1 MIAFPASSSSQ
12 ESETINKNLFFSQTA
27 STPEIEQLLEDTV
40 VVPGRIGEPI
50 TLHFKWTEREA
61 AFNNEVGV
69 FIVDELGRVDGVT
82 PGEAGYARSAINSS
96 TRQIIFSS
104 GQGVGTKREL
114 TFRGGD
120 RLAFYIIQDK
130 TTDTWL
136 NSNQQNQLGKE
147 PLAFFSIENTN
158 PDKFDHVST
167 QIPTNALV
175 QLNWEDLTGGG
186 DRDFND
192 VVFTIGKSRQAL
204 SVPGQIGQKVA
215 TKFTW
220 TDREAA
226 FNNELGLFIVDDA
239 TGKIGNLLPTDPG
252 YAQAA
257 LNSASR
263 QIVFNS
269 GQTEGAVKNLELPS
283 QVFFGFYL
291 IQNATTEK
299 FLNQNPQ
306 NEIGKGPLAF
316 FLFPSVNPDEF
327 DHIVELPLNQLGW
340 EDLTGGGDKDFD
352 DLVFRYEFGTPVGTI
367 LAPTLDLALESDSG
381 VSNSDNITRDSTPT
395 IIGNTEVG
403 AVVQLYN
410 GSVLLGQTT
419 ADTTGNWEITTGE
432 LNNGTQNLTAVAT
445 DTVGNVSP
453 VSSPLPVLI
462 DTVNP
467 LLNPASPIDTAPLQS
482 GARLTGTIDG
492 TGSGIAS
499 LSYKFDNSSEIP
511 LAFNAAG
518 VFDQT
523 IDFTGIQNGDRTL
536 VITSTDI
543 AGNITTSQFNVI
555 VATGGGV
562 QNRSPEITSQP
573 ETDYTVLRNSDLQLK
588 GIPLGTTQAGLSE
601 IEGQAFLDFD
611 RNGLRSQEAGL
622 DGFAVELVN
631 PATGEIVA
639 TQIAR
644 SVDLDGNGRIN
655 PVTEQGLYRFT
666 NLQAG
671 TYEVRQVSKDGWSSI
686 PTSATYNLTLNN
698 SDRVEEINF
707 GNAQNY
713 FYQVQATDADG
724 DTLTYSLLSAPT
736 GATIDSTTGK
746 LTWTPPTTGEYVFKA
761 KVEDGKGGQDIQEF
775 TLNVLDPNRLPSI
788 TSNPTENA
796 TVGQNYTY
804 QIIADNPDLDG
815 LDFQLNQAPQGMS
828 VSPDGLIQWTPQ
840 ANQVGAQQVKLLV
853 KDDRG
858 GEVEQVFTILTQGSS
873 SQSSSSDNF
882 RPVIT
887 SNPVTTVA
895 ATAQYTYDVDAI
907 DPDNDVLKYSLLTA
921 PQGMTIDQNTGLIS
935 WNTSTQTAGNY
946 NINVQV
952 EDGKGGFDT
961 QGFTLAL
968 SNTPPGEI
976 RGVVWDDLNGN
987 GIRDTSFAQGANPDV
1002 VFVIDVSF
1010 SADDPFVGSPVGD
1023 LNLDR
1028 QANTILDAEIAGF
1041 IALNQQLIQQGLGQT
1056 ARVSVI
1062 DFAGSAS
1069 SRDMIPNVSGKQLVT
1084 NPTADRDN
1092 NGVLDVEQVLRS
1104 LSTRSAT
1111 NFESALKEAENVF
1124 KTIGTTPG
1132 NGTLVFLSDG
1142 VSNAGSITDEVNN
1155 LKALG
1160 VKLYAFGVGEGAALN
1175 DRDRLDDDLITIDS
1189 NAKIFKNTDE
1199 LLSTFNDLGG
1209 GQNVVE
1215 PGLGGVRVYLD
1226 LNNNAAFDADEPTQ
1240 VTSDTTGQYRFTGL
1254 LPNTYTVRQVV
1265 PNGYTQTFPGGQG
1278 GTRGDGYADVVLEY
1292 FAAGNA
1298 PDGLQEPYGSN
1309 GGIPSFQNRLSP
1321 LYTVETVNP
1330 NVVLGAPGPSPVVGS
1345 NPQVNW
1351 LALPQGSYVTVGF
1364 TDETV
1369 IDGPGNDIFIRSFD
1383 PQDSAGESADV
1394 FVSSNGTD
1402 FNFLGRVNQLGV
1414 QGLDLASIG
1423 FTDPVRAVRVVGV
1436 DNLGTS
1442 PGFDLVSVEV
1452 LPDSIGPA
1460 PGFYTVNL
1468 GAGEIVENRNFG
1480 NQQNVTKPNQVPNFI
1495 TAPPTE
1501 AQTGKLFR
1509 YDATATDPDGDV
1521 LTYELVEKPTGMA
1534 IDSERGAL
1542 IWQPAADQIG
1552 NYNVVLRVQDG
1563 KGGSAQQSFQI
1574 NVGDGIDRQVP
1585 VVNLGFTSNVVQI
1598 GENVTFT
1605 VAATDNAGV
1614 DKIALTVDGNPVTL
1628 DNTGSATVQLN
1639 QAGVFQV
1646 VATATDT
1653 AGNIVQ
1659 KAVSL
1664 RVLDPSDTTAPQIQI
1679 ISPQTSKTVTNLTDV
1694 VGTVTDDNLEFY
1706 RVEYAA
1712 LDQVDINNLAAPD
1725 PDFVTFAQGKTSVN
1739 NAVLGEFDPTLLL
1752 NGNYVVR
1759 VIAQDFSGNINSQ
1772 GVLLGVSGDNKLG
1785 NFRLELTDL
1794 SIPLAGIPI
1803 QINRI
1808 YDTLQANQS
1817 GDFGFGWSLG
1827 VKDAKI
1833 QESVP
1838 LTEAEKQGVPSIFG
1852 SNPFTAGTK
1861 VYLTNPEGRRV
1872 GFTFDP
1878 FISGVSL
1885 LGTIWKPRFI
1895 ADPGVY
1901 DKLEVDDIN
1910 LSQRSDGTFA
1920 LFFIPF
1926 AYNPSEYKLT
1936 TKDGTTY
1943 EYDQFDGLQEIKDRN
1958 NNTLTFNDNGIFS
1971 STGASVEFLRDTQG
1985 RITQISDPTGKAI
1998 LYNYDAKGNL
2008 VGVTDQAGLVSR
2020 HTYLNNRNYLEQ
2032 IIDPRGQ
2039 AVIRTEYDEKGRV
2052 KATKDALGNTIS
2064 NDYNVSAGGS
2074 TVTQLDALGN
2084 TTTTVR
2090 DSRGNI
2096 TSVINPLG
2104 AITRTSYDTN
2114 NNPISVTDPR
2124 GSTTTRIFDARGNV
2138 TNITDG
2144 LGNTRTFTYDQF
2156 NNVTSEIDSLG
2167 RTTRFVYNT
2176 NGNLVE
2182 LIDATGQRD
2191 RFTYDNLGR
2200 VSTFTDAN
2208 SNTITFGY
2216 EGTTLGKPTQVT
2228 FPDGSSQRIEYNQ
2241 FGQITRLVDENG
2253 NATDYITDSV
2263 GRLVAQRDALGN
2275 ETKYTYDAQLI
2286 SSITDQLGNTV
2297 RFEYDN
2303 AGRLTRQIDPF
2314 NAVTEF
2320 GYDALGR
2327 RISEIDPLGR
2337 TTTTTYRPDGLIA
2350 SIANSQNQKTSFEY
2364 DLAGNQTAVIDPL
2377 GNLTGFGYDAV
2388 GRQIRKT
2395 DPLGNVATYG
2405 YDGVN
2410 NLVQLTDR
2418 NNRQRTFTYDGVNR
2432 LIQEN
2437 WLNNNTPERT
2447 INFTY
2452 DAVGNLI
2459 KSTDVDSTYNFVYD
2473 SRDRV
2478 TQVNSTGITGLVP
2491 VNLNYTYDGTGNR
2504 TSVSDNLGVRVNST
2518 YDVRNLLTS
2527 QTWQGTGI
2535 DPARVEYSYD
2545 SRGDRTQTRR
2555 FSDLAGTQLVGS
2567 STFSYD
2573 ELQRLTSLTH
2583 FNGAGSTLANY
2594 DYNYNLASI
2603 LSSETYKAQ
2612 TTNYTYD
2619 GANQLVNADR
2629 SVLPDENYTYDA
2641 NGNRTGSGL
2650 IVGANNQILSNGN
2663 FNYSYDREGNLATK
2677 TNRSTGNVT
2686 SYTYDFR
2693 ARLVGVTD
2701 KEASGNTTQS
2711 VEFKYDAFDRRISK
2725 TVNGE
2730 TTYFVNDGDEL
2741 WAELNQAGQV
2751 INHYLQGANVDELVA
2766 RYRPGEGTAW
2776 YLSDRLRSIRDI
2788 ANSVGNLV
2796 NSIDYDSFGKILS
2809 QTNSSAG
2816 DRFAFTGREFDSE
2829 TGLYYNRARYYDAN
2843 LGRFISQDPIGFGGE
2858 DSNLYRYVS
2867 NNPVNAI
2874 DPSGLIAALEY
2885 SVRLG
2890 KVAGVPIKGEL
2901 KVNELAVSGAVIGG
2915 LQGFGVTNLIFI
2927 GEVLGIASNNNGSL
2941 TESDFSTAL
2950 DNTRKKVEDIATNLT
2965 RGRAVFPSNNFLS
2978 SYISGVEFKVL
2989 PDLNDAAKR
2998 AIYVTGNTPTIESLG
3013 QGGFKRGYEVGL
3025 DYIRSQ
3031 VNIR

>member
-1 MIAFPASSSSQ
+1 MNSFENSLNKNLNTDGNAIAIFDEQSLDLSGQDKFGKKEAIGTIAPLLLDSSQNIGQVEGIVSGNFIQSLRLPYVQNQQENSNSAIANYRQDGLLVGNLESTKLSSYDSNLMVFPTSASFQ
-12 ESETINKNLFFSQTA
+12 ESETNNKTFFFSQQVSA
-27 STPEIEQLLEDTV
+27 SEVKQLLEDTV
-40 VVPGRIGEPI
+40 VVPGTIGEPI
-50 TLHFKWTEREA
+50 RLHFKWTEREA

-69 FIVDELGRVDGVT
+69 FVVDEFGRVDGVT
-82 PGEAGYARSAINSS
+82 PGDAGYARAAINSS

-104 GQGVGTKREL
+104 GQGFGSQREL
-114 TFRGGD
+114 TFKGGD

-130 TTDTWL
+130 TTETWL

-147 PLAFFSIENTN
+147 PLAFFSIENVN
-158 PDKFDHVST
+158 PDNFDHVST
-167 QIPTNALV
+167 QIPSNALV
-175 QLNWEDLTGGG
+175 QFNWEDLTGGG
-186 DRDFND
+186 DRDFDD

-204 SVPGQIGQKVA
+204 SVPGQIGQKVV

-220 TDREAA
+220 IDREAA
-226 FNNELGLFIVDDA
+226 YNNELGLFIVDDS
-239 TGKIGNLLPTDPG
+239 TGRIGNLLPTDPG

-263 QIVFNS
+263 QIVFAS
-269 GQTEGAVKNLELPS
+269 EQTEGAVKNLELPS
-283 QVFFGFYL
+283 QAFFGFYL

-306 NEIGKGPLAF
+306 NEIDKGPLAF

-327 DHIVELPLNQLGW
+327 DHVVELPLNQLGW

-352 DLVFRYEFGTPVGTI
+352 DLVFRYEFGTPVSTI
-367 LAPTLDLALESDSG
+367 LAPTLDLAPESDSG
-381 VSNSDNITRDSTPT
+381 ISNIDNISRDSTPT
-395 IIGNTEVG
+395 VIGNTEVG

-410 GSVLLGQTT
+410 GSVQLGQTT

-445 DTVGNVSP
+445 DTTGNVSP
-453 VSSPLPVLI
+453 VSSPLTVLI

-467 LLNPASPIDTAPLQS
+467 LLNLASPIDTPLQS

-511 LAFNAAG
+511 LAFNAVG
-518 VFDQT
+518 EFDQS
-523 IDFTGIQNGDRTL
+523 IDFTGIPNGDRTL

-555 VATGGGV
+555 VATEGA
-562 QNRSPEITSQP
+562 QNQVPEITSQP
-573 ETDYTVLRNSDLQLK
+573 ETDYTVLRNSNVQLK
-588 GIPLGTTQAGLSE
+588 GIELGTTQAGLSE
-601 IEGQAFLDFD
+601 IQGQIFLDFD
-611 RNGLRSQEAGL
+611 RNGVRTQEAGL
-622 DGFAVELVN
+622 DGFAVELVDS
-631 PATGEIVA
+631 ATNEIVA
-639 TQIAR
+639 TQIAS

-671 TYEVRQVSKDGWSSI
+671 SYQVRQVSQDGWSSTL
-686 PTSATYNLTLNN
+686 PTSAKYNLTLNN
-698 SDRVEEINF
+698 GDRAEGINF

-746 LTWTPPTTGEYVFKA
+746 LTWTPPTTGEYAFKA

-828 VSPDGLIQWTPQ
+828 ISPDGLIQWTPQ

-873 SQSSSSDNF
+873 SQQSTDNYA
-882 RPVIT
+882 PVIT
-887 SNPVTTVA
+887 SNPVNA
-895 ATAQYTYDVDAI
+895 AIVSQPYNYDVDAI
-907 DPDNDVLKYSLLTA
+907 DADSDVLSYSLLNA
-921 PQGMTIDQNTGLIS
+921 PQNMTIDPIS
-935 WNTSTQTAGNY
+935 GVIRWDTSTQTPGTY
-946 NINVQV
+946 DVTVRV
-952 EDGKGGFDT
+952 EDNRGGSDNQAFSVELTNSAPGTIQGFKFNDLNANGIWDIGSTPTSGSPANVTITEGSVLLTNSTTRLEVQGGRANNGLVPFNGYFRYTDTATNEELTWSIDPVLRFADGTTAVLSNSAAGGFGSPTYIDEQTVRSTATVNGITVQADT
-961 QGFTLAL
+961 KLLDTNARTTFTFTGNQLDGTTFIFYAENDIFSFANDAAAFTGSIPGKDLAL
-968 SNTPPGEI
+968 FMFDTVDGGLSVRMTTEPEPGSN
-976 RGVVWDDLNGN
+976 L
-987 GIRDTSFAQGANPDV
+987 TSFGSGRWTGFGEALERGDLSVLSSDGSN
-1002 VFVIDVSF
+1002 FVK
-1010 SADDPFVGSPVGD
+1010 VGD
-1023 LNLDR
+1023 L
-1028 QANTILDAEIAGF
+1028 G
-1041 IALNQQLIQQGLGQT
+1041 T
-1056 ARVSVI
+1056 A
-1062 DFAGSAS
+1062 FAY
-1069 SRDMIPNVSGKQLVT
+1069 
-1084 NPTADRDN
+1084 
-1092 NGVLDVEQVLRS
+1092 
-1104 LSTRSAT
+1104 
-1111 NFESALKEAENVF
+1111 
-1124 KTIGTTPG
+1124 
-1132 NGTLVFLSDG
+1132 TLTG
-1142 VSNAGSITDEVNN
+1142 SNASLVINYDTDPQ
-1155 LKALG
+1155 
-1160 VKLYAFGVGEGAALN
+1160 
-1175 DRDRLDDDLITIDS
+1175 IP
-1189 NAKIFKNTDE
+1189 
-1199 LLSTFNDLGG
+1199 
-1209 GQNVVE
+1209 E
-1215 PGLGGVRVYLD
+1215 PGLEGWVIYTD
-1226 LNNNAAFDADEPTQ
+1226 DNNNAKRDSNE
-1240 VTSDTTGQYRFTGL
+1240 RFT
-1254 LPNTYTVRQVV
+1254 TTDA
-1265 PNGYTQTFPGGQG
+1265 NGRYIFT
-1278 GTRGDGYADVVLEY
+1278 DL
-1292 FAAGNA
+1292 
-1298 PDGLQEPYGSN
+1298 
-1309 GGIPSFQNRLSP
+1309 
-1321 LYTVETVNP
+1321 
-1330 NVVLGAPGPSPVVGS
+1330 APGTYIVREELQPNWRQTV
-1345 NPQVNW
+1345 PQNKTYE
-1351 LALPQGSYVTVGF
+1351 LTV
-1364 TDETV
+1364 
-1369 IDGPGNDIFIRSFD
+1369 
-1383 PQDSAGESADV
+1383 
-1394 FVSSNGTD
+1394 
-1402 FNFLGRVNQLGV
+1402 
-1414 QGLDLASIG
+1414 
-1423 FTDPVRAVRVVGV
+1423 
-1436 DNLGTS
+1436 
-1442 PGFDLVSVEV
+1442 
-1452 LPDSIGPA
+1452 A
-1460 PGFYTVNL
+1460 PGQTVTN
-1468 GAGEIVENRNFG
+1468 INFG
-1480 NQQNVTKPNQVPNFI
+1480 NNQTPDPGINSNPFFTSSPSTNAAVN
-1495 TAPPTE
+1495 E
-1501 AQTGKLFR
+1501 LFR
-1509 YDATATDPDGDV
+1509 YNALARDVNGDV
-1521 LTYELVEKPTGMA
+1521 LTFDFLEKPDGMA
-1534 IDSERGAL
+1534 VDPQRGVVV
-1542 IWQPAADQIG
+1542 WKPTDDQAG
-1552 NYNVVLRVQDG
+1552 TQNVVLRVQDG
-1563 KGGSAQQSFQI
+1563 QGGFALQSFQI
-1574 NVGDGIDRQVP
+1574 TVGDDIQAP
-1585 VVNLGFTSNVVQI
+1585 IVNLGFTSNVVQI

-1614 DKIALTVDGNPVTL
+1614 DKIALTLDGNPVTL

-1659 KAVSL
+1659 KSVSL

-1694 VGTVTDDNLEFY
+1694 VGTVSDDNLEFY

-1803 QINRI
+1803 QINRV

-1852 SNPFTAGTK
+1852 SNPFAAGTK

-1878 FISGVSL
+1878 YISGVSL

-1920 LFFIPF
+1920 LFLIPF

-1943 EYDQFDGLQEIKDRN
+1943 EYDQFEGLQEVKDRN

-1985 RITQISDPTGKAI
+1985 RITQITDPTGKAI
-1998 LYNYDAKGNL
+1998 LYNYDARGNL

-2074 TVTQLDALGN
+2074 AVTQLDALGN

-2104 AITRTSYDTN
+2104 AIARTTYDAN

-2124 GSTTTRIFDARGNV
+2124 GFTTTRTFDARGNV
-2138 TNITDG
+2138 TSITDA

-2156 NNVTSEIDSLG
+2156 NNVTSEIDPLG

-2191 RFTYDNLGR
+2191 RLAYDNLGR

-2208 SNTITFGY
+2208 NNTITFGY
-2216 EGTTLGKPTQVT
+2216 EGTTLGKPTLVT
-2228 FPDGSSQRIEYNQ
+2228 FPDGSTQRIEYNQ

-2253 NATDYITDSV
+2253 NATDYVTDSV

-2286 SSITDQLGNTV
+2286 SSITDPLGNTV

-2303 AGRLTRQIDPF
+2303 AGRVTRQIYPF
-2314 NAVTEF
+2314 NAVSEF

-2327 RISEIDPLGR
+2327 RTSETDPLGR
-2337 TTTTTYRPDGLIA
+2337 TTTTNYRPDGLIA
-2350 SIANSQNQKTSFEY
+2350 SITNPQNQKTSFEY

-2377 GNLTGFGYDAV
+2377 GNRTSFGYDAV

-2405 YDGVN
+2405 YDAVN
-2410 NLVQLTDR
+2410 NLVQVTDR

-2432 LIQEN
+2432 LTQEN
-2437 WLNNNTPERT
+2437 WLNLNNNTPVRT
-2447 INFTY
+2447 IDLTY

-2478 TQVNSTGITGLVP
+2478 TQVNNTGITGLAP

-2518 YDVRNLLTS
+2518 YDARNLLTS

-2545 SRGDRTQTRR
+2545 SRGDRTQTKR
-2555 FSDLAGTQLVGS
+2555 FSDLVGTQPVGS

-2573 ELQRLTSLTH
+2573 TLQRLTGLTH
-2583 FNGAGSTLANY
+2583 FNGTGSTLANY
-2594 DYNYNLASI
+2594 GYNYNLASI
-2603 LSSETYKAQ
+2603 LSSETYKGQ

-2629 SVLPDENYTYDA
+2629 AVLPDENYTYDA
-2641 NGNRTGSGL
+2641 NGNRTGNGL
-2650 IVGANNQILSNGN
+2650 IVGANNQILSDSN
-2663 FNYSYDREGNLATK
+2663 FNYSYDKEGNLATK
-2677 TNRSTGNVT
+2677 TNSATGGVT

-2693 ARLVGVTD
+2693 NRLVGVTD
-2701 KEASGNTTQS
+2701 QDASGNTTQS

-2725 TVNGE
+2725 TVNGQ
-2730 TTYFVNDGDEL
+2730 TTYFLNDGNEL

-2751 INHYLQGANVDELVA
+2751 ISRYLQGANVDELVA

-2776 YLSDRLRSIRDI
+2776 YLSDRLETIRDI
-2788 ANSVGNLV
+2788 ANAVGNLV
-2796 NSIDYDSFGKILS
+2796 NSVDYDSFGKILA
-2809 QTNSSAG
+2809 QTNPSAG

-2829 TGLYYNRARYYDAN
+2829 TELYYYRARYYDAN

-2927 GEVLGIASNNNGSL
+2927 GEVLGIASSNNGSL

-2998 AIYVTGNTPTIESLG
+2998 AIYATGNTPTIESLG